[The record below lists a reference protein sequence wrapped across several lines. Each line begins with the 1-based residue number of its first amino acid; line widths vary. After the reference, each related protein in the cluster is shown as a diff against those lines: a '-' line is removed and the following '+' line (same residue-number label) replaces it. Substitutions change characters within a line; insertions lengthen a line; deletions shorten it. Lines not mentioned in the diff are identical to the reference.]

1 MLAFIHLS
9 DIHFTKYS
17 GDQYDIDQDLRDELL
32 RDISVFFKRCIHRVD
47 GVLICGDI
55 AFSGQESEYVA
66 ATSFLQM
73 IIWITAGGKNLVS
86 CCQMSF
92 GIILGIN
99 VND

>member
-32 RDISVFFKRCIHRVD
+32 RDISVFFKRCIHR
-47 GVLICGDI
+47 
-55 AFSGQESEYVA
+55 F
-66 ATSFLQM
+66 
-73 IIWITAGGKNLVS
+73 VS

>member
-32 RDISVFFKRCIHRVD
+32 RDI
-47 GVLICGDI
+47 
-55 AFSGQESEYVA
+55 Q
-66 ATSFLQM
+66 
-73 IIWITAGGKNLVS
+73 NLVS

>member
-55 AFSGQESEYVA
+55 GV
-66 ATSFLQM
+66 
-73 IIWITAGGKNLVS
+73 
-86 CCQMSF
+86 
-92 GIILGIN
+92 
-99 VND
+99 